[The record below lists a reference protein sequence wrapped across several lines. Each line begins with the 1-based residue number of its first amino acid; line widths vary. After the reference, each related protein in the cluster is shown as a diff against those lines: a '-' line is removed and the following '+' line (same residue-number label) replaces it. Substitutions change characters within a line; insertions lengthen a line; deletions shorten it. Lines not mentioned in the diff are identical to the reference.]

1 MDSAKVRADGSW
13 QYAGAEGA
21 LVFCADKSKGGLWF
35 RVVDLGVSQAF
46 VIIGYIIMKHQK
58 GVLQGECT
66 ELGANDSHIEV

>member
-1 MDSAKVRADGSW
+1 MDRAKVRADGRW

-46 VIIGYIIMKHQK
+46 VIIGYIIMNHQK
-58 GVLQGECT
+58 ESYKANALNR
-66 ELGANDSHIEV
+66 ELMIVT